1 MSVRFLT
8 LLLEAIPVLY
18 RVWKEVE
25 RDKRD
30 ADIKD
35 DVYRAWSDK
44 FGELCITDCHQGELS
59 KTTPESPK
67 GE

>member
-1 MSVRFLT
+1 MSVRFIT

-18 RVWKEVE
+18 RVWKEIE

-30 ADIKD
+30 ADIKN

-44 FGELCITDCHQGELS
+44 FGELCITDNPQGNLP
-59 KTTPESPK
+59 KTTPESTK
-67 GE
+67 SE